1 MQNPLKMAQDKIE
14 MPTLHTNLS
23 QIIHG
28 WSKMLGH
35 SKLGVFLYDLQQKVM
50 LDAHQIAGKYVH
62 QWWQKINIENFLF
75 ESPHISIAKEHIF
88 FFLS

>member
-35 SKLGVFLYDLQQKVM
+35 SKLGVFLYDLQQKEV
-50 LDAHQIAGKYVH
+50 GKEGGKLFATF
-62 QWWQKINIENFLF
+62 QKWD
-75 ESPHISIAKEHIF
+75 KKK
-88 FFLS
+88 